1 MKMSVSR
8 PGIMVYNGGMQ
19 NGEPTFELNDTILE
33 RIIFAMEDQ
42 TKSRVIDLRTGELVP
57 KPEGDL
63 PLYLAPPPIW
73 APADG
78 FKLMENFC
86 ARLKNLELKRA
97 LLRALSHGKGVFK
110 AFRQVLTEFPQE
122 ELQFREYKNAV
133 LRRFIE
139 SWLDDMRESLGLSR
153 LGPEPEEYGEL
164 LDEEF
169 SVERLTLVDLP
180 FELAPLVE
188 SACREALA
196 WLPAAAAFL
205 EKADVL
211 EFLEN
216 HAANGFLYIVPEAG
230 GKPIAAAAGAVVRA
244 EGRPISIVRF
254 LYVARDFRELN
265 LEFRLLDNIHDW
277 SRQNSM
283 EQVIVRSLFMRPAL
297 ADQMAAR
304 GMKTLGSH
312 YLIG

>member
-1 MKMSVSR
+1 
-8 PGIMVYNGGMQ
+8 MQ
-19 NGEPTFELNDTILE
+19 KGEPTFELNDTILE

-57 KPEGDL
+57 KPEEDL
-63 PLYLAPPPIW
+63 PVYLAPPPTW

-86 ARLKNLELKRA
+86 ARLKNVELKRA

-110 AFRQVLTEFPQE
+110 AFRQVLTEYPQE
-122 ELQFREYKNAV
+122 EVQFREYKNTA

-153 LGPEPEEYGEL
+153 LGPEPEEYEEL

-169 SVERLTLVDLP
+169 SVEILPLATLP
-180 FELAPLVE
+180 FELKPLVE
-188 SACREALA
+188 FACGEALA

-205 EKADVL
+205 EKAEVL
-211 EFLEN
+211 EFLET
-216 HAANGFLYIVPEAG
+216 HAAHGFMYIIPEAG
-230 GKPIAAAAGAVVRA
+230 GKPIAAAAGAVVQA
-244 EGRPISIVRF
+244 EGRLIAIVRF
-254 LYVARDFRELN
+254 LYIANDFRELD
-265 LEFRLLDNIHDW
+265 LEMRLLDSIHTW
-277 SRQNSM
+277 SRHNGM

-297 ADQMAAR
+297 ADRMIAH
-304 GMKTLGSH
+304 GMKTLGSQ